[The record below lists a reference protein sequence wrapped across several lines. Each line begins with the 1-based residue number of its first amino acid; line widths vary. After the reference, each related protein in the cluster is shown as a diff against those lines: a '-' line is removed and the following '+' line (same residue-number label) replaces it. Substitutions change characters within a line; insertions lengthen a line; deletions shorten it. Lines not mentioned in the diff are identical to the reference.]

1 MYELMILSL
10 LVRFPM
16 HGYLIAKIINDILGP
31 FAKISNGTFY
41 PLLNRL
47 EQAKLISAVDEEG
60 DRQQGDHRA
69 RTFTIT
75 EEGRRRLHQLMLD
88 TSSNQG
94 DYQKIFHN
102 KVGSLYLLK
111 PRERLHLL
119 NHYINYCQAQ
129 ILYHKAEA
137 EDFLHEHGRPAHP
150 SFVENVL
157 DVMRHKAD
165 LWQHELEWVQQVRA
179 RESARIER
187 TEIQQALPS
196 TEKSVEE
203 E

>member
-16 HGYLIAKIINDILGP
+16 HGYLIAKIINDVLGP

-47 EQAKLISAVDEEG
+47 EQAKLIAAVDEDG
-60 DRQQGDHRA
+60 DQQPGDHRA

-75 EEGRRRLHQLMLD
+75 EEGRRRLHQLLLD

-94 DYQKIFHN
+94 DYQKVFHY
-102 KVGSLYLLK
+102 KVGYLYLLK

-129 ILYHKAEA
+129 ILYYKAEA
-137 EDFLHEHGRPAHP
+137 EDFIHEHGRPVPP

-165 LWQHELEWVQQVRA
+165 LWQRELEWVQQVRA

-187 TEIQQALPS
+187 EEVQQTLS
-196 TEKSVEE
+196 SVENVGE